1 MCVGEEGVGGGGV
14 GERKDVTLKV
24 KWRLEGNGT
33 RGHAGWHPELH
44 KGLIVTGSPRLCTHF
59 PPVCTWG
66 DVTPVGDT
74 GQLQAEGDAGTS
86 AVSQR
91 FLFFFFFFIFSHH
104 SFFAAKIKHM
114 NVQSDPRL
122 RLDQLTPLACGVTR
136 SAVLSEANDVKCKM
150 TSNANVTK
158 IKTSNSRTDEVS
170 PDLRPLVRRLYP
182 SSSHTRAPLTS
193 KGAVVNLK

>member
-1 MCVGEEGVGGGGV
+1 MKIRGKRDTRARRLAPGTAQRSHCHGKPSALHTLPPCVHLG
-14 GERKDVTLKV
+14 RCDTC
-24 KWRLEGNGT
+24 WRYWSTTG
-33 RGHAGWHPELH
+33 RG
-44 KGLIVTGSPRLCTHF
+44 RCRDLCCLTAF
-59 PPVCTWG
+59 
-66 DVTPVGDT
+66 
-74 GQLQAEGDAGTS
+74 S
-86 AVSQR
+86 
-91 FLFFFFFFIFSHH
+91 FFFFFFFIFSHH

-122 RLDQLTPLACGVTR
+122 RLDQLTPLACGVTG